1 MNAPIKKKDDMAM
14 SDQFSGDLSRNEV
27 EMDLSKFLEI
37 MKDNSDLKDQIR
49 DLQGPAQAEK
59 VNPYQRWIHMA
70 KTVDAWRIFPRVF
83 VSVYIVLL
91 YDVVTWFMTIEEP
104 NLEQSALVSIV
115 VGAMAAVFGI
125 YAGTS
130 GQSKKF
136 KGED

>member
-1 MNAPIKKKDDMAM
+1 MDEPIKKKI
-14 SDQFSGDLSRNEV
+14 DLE
-27 EMDLSKFLEI
+27 LEI
-37 MKDNSDLKDQIR
+37 TPNNI
-49 DLQGPAQAEK
+49 G
-59 VNPYQRWIHMA
+59 VNPYHKWIHLA
-70 KTVDAWRIFPRVF
+70 KTIDAWRIFPRVF

-136 KGED
+136 KGEEEP

>member
-1 MNAPIKKKDDMAM
+1 MRIEDDTPTAPPVTEDKIVTPADGGTASKKVQVELEVDTSVKD
-14 SDQFSGDLSRNEV
+14 L
-27 EMDLSKFLEI
+27 
-37 MKDNSDLKDQIR
+37 
-49 DLQGPAQAEK
+49 GP
-59 VNPYQRWIHMA
+59 NPYAKLIHLA
-70 KTVDAWRIFPRVF
+70 RAVDSWRIFPRVF

-91 YDVVTWFMTIEEP
+91 YKVVTWFMEIPEP
-104 NLEQSALVSIV
+104 NLEQAGLVSIV

>member
-1 MNAPIKKKDDMAM
+1 MENQESVIKKK
-14 SDQFSGDLSRNEV
+14 
-27 EMDLSKFLEI
+27 LELDI
-37 MKDNSDLKDQIR
+37 DVTPITASI
-49 DLQGPAQAEK
+49 
-59 VNPYQRWIHMA
+59 NPYQKWIHLA

-91 YDVVTWFMTIEEP
+91 YKVVTWFMTLTQP
-104 NLEQSALVSIV
+104 NIEQSALVSIV

>member
-1 MNAPIKKKDDMAM
+1 MEEQNQERIEPIKKMV
-14 SDQFSGDLSRNEV
+14 QLEV
-27 EMDLSKFLEI
+27 EVGTTTVDRGKNPF
-37 MKDNSDLKDQIR
+37 
-49 DLQGPAQAEK
+49 EK
-59 VNPYQRWIHMA
+59 WIHLA
-70 KTVDAWRIFPRVF
+70 KTIDAWRIFPRVF

-91 YDVVTWFMTIEEP
+91 YKVVMWFMTLQNP

-136 KGED
+136 KGES

>member
-1 MNAPIKKKDDMAM
+1 MDAPIKKKV
-14 SDQFSGDLSRNEV
+14 DLELEV
-27 EMDLSKFLEI
+27 TTNNIGE
-37 MKDNSDLKDQIR
+37 
-49 DLQGPAQAEK
+49 
-59 VNPYQRWIHMA
+59 NPYHKWIHLA
-70 KTVDAWRIFPRVF
+70 KTVDAWRIFPRIF

-91 YDVVTWFMTIEEP
+91 YEVVTWFMTLKEP
-104 NLEQSALVSIV
+104 NMEQAGLVSIV

>member
-1 MNAPIKKKDDMAM
+1 LFVLLDEKIDMDKVIKKKV
-14 SDQFSGDLSRNEV
+14 DLE
-27 EMDLSKFLEI
+27 LEI
-37 MKDNSDLKDQIR
+37 TPNNL
-49 DLQGPAQAEK
+49 G
-59 VNPYQRWIHMA
+59 VNPYHKWIHLA
-70 KTVDAWRIFPRVF
+70 KTVDAWRIFPRIF

-104 NLEQSALVSIV
+104 NLEQAGLVSVV

-136 KGED
+136 KGEEEP

>member
-1 MNAPIKKKDDMAM
+1 MTEEAIKKKIE
-14 SDQFSGDLSRNEV
+14 LEV
-27 EMDLSKFLEI
+27 EVTP
-37 MKDNSDLKDQIR
+37 NNV
-49 DLQGPAQAEK
+49 GA
-59 VNPYQRWIHMA
+59 NPYHKWIHLA

-91 YDVVTWFMTIEEP
+91 YEVVTWFMTLNEP
-104 NLEQSALVSIV
+104 NMEQAGLVSIV

>member
-1 MNAPIKKKDDMAM
+1 MDEPIKKKV
-14 SDQFSGDLSRNEV
+14 DLE
-27 EMDLSKFLEI
+27 LEI
-37 MKDNSDLKDQIR
+37 TPNNI
-49 DLQGPAQAEK
+49 G
-59 VNPYQRWIHMA
+59 VNPYHRWIHLA
-70 KTVDAWRIFPRVF
+70 RTVDAWRIFPRVF

-130 GQSKKF
+130 GQSKAF
-136 KGED
+136 KGNNEDE

>member
-1 MNAPIKKKDDMAM
+1 MDAPIKKKV
-14 SDQFSGDLSRNEV
+14 DLELEV
-27 EMDLSKFLEI
+27 TTNNI
-37 MKDNSDLKDQIR
+37 
-49 DLQGPAQAEK
+49 GA
-59 VNPYQRWIHMA
+59 NPYHKWIHLA
-70 KTVDAWRIFPRVF
+70 KTVDAWRIFPRIF

-91 YDVVTWFMTIEEP
+91 YDVVTWFMTLNEP
-104 NLEQSALVSIV
+104 NMEQAGLVSIV